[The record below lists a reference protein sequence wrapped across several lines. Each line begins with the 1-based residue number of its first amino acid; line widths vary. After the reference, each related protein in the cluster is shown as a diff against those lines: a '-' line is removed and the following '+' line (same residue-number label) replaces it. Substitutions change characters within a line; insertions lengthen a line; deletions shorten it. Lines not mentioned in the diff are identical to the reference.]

1 MREIDRLV
9 AYDER
14 QRMVPRDRERLVA
27 VVESV
32 RAQAPADHATLR
44 AFGVGLLVLG
54 EHGEAIHHLRRAL
67 DLADNDRRRIAA
79 SINLADAHRYS
90 GDTASAE
97 SLCREAL
104 ALARREAPALTGFAL
119 QHLGKA
125 LAELGR
131 VREAREALEEALAL
145 RMSEGDPELIARTRA
160 ALRLLDTYE
169 PRTGR

>member
-54 EHGEAIHHLRRAL
+54 EYGEAIHHLFRAL
-67 DLADNDRRRIAA
+67 DLADSVRRRIAA

-90 GDTASAE
+90 GDAATAE

-104 ALARREAPALTGFAL
+104 ALARQEAPELTGFAL
-119 QHLGKA
+119 QHLGKT

-131 VREAREALEEALAL
+131 VREARHTLEEALAL
-145 RMSEGDPELIARTRA
+145 RMSEGDPELVARSRA
-160 ALRLLDTYE
+160 ALRLLDTHG
-169 PRTGR
+169 PRMGR